1 MYCNDKG
8 IERTRPNKFL
18 VNEPM
23 NTFYINKKV
32 LENQEYMKTQKNFM
46 KGRDLLKNKKQGMTN
61 MMMLNNSFHYD
72 QTVGISLN
80 TKSSM
85 DSIGMMKGSFPHSQA
100 YQQQ

>member
-18 VNEPM
+18 VSQPM

-61 MMMLNNSFHYD
+61 MMMLNNSFHY

-100 YQQQ
+100 